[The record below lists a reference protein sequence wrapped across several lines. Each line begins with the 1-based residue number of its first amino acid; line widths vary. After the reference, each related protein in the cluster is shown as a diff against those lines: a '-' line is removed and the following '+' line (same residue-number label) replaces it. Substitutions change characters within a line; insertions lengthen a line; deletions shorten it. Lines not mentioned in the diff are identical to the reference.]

1 MIIKTPPLSVKNVT
15 VFPALFKAQLPD
27 TLKAI
32 RQAIPDWAA
41 VHVVAQP
48 GPARNAPP
56 KEQMRDELLAQLT
69 PKAALYDPLWPLS
82 TPEIPANTIAT
93 FVPDEIRPSFASE
106 YEGWKFV
113 YYQEAR
119 EKLGMLLD
127 MAIGGAPEG
136 FVGVADALC
145 KGKLNGQAVLE
156 AWTGS
161 LSIPSY
167 ERTIEAMV
175 DPAGKVGFWDASFGF
190 ETTGEKFLKMSSGII
205 QMLDAKTD
213 RVYYDADQYTWFVVF
228 YPGGEMR
235 VAMITPG

>member
-1 MIIKTPPLSVKNVT
+1 MIIKTPPLSVKTVP
-15 VFPALFKAQLPD
+15 VFPALFTAQLPD
-27 TLKAI
+27 TLKAV
-32 RQAIPDWAA
+32 RGAIPDWTA

-48 GPARNAPP
+48 GPARNAPAP
-56 KEQMRDELLAQLT
+56 EQMRDELLAQLQ
-69 PKAALYDPLWPLS
+69 PKAGLYDPLWPLT
-82 TPEIPANTIAT
+82 TPEIPPNTVAT
-93 FVPDEIRPSFASE
+93 FVPDEVRPSFAPE

-113 YYQEAR
+113 YYAEAR
-119 EKLGMLLD
+119 EKLRMLLEV
-127 MAIGGAPEG
+127 AVGGEPPG

-167 ERTIEAMV
+167 ERTVEAMI
-175 DPAGKVGFWDASFGF
+175 DPQGKVGFWDASFGF
-190 ETTGEKFLKMSSGII
+190 ETSGANFLKMSPMII

-213 RVYYDADQYTWFVVF
+213 RVYFDADQYSWFVVF

-235 VAMITPG
+235 VAMLTP

>member
-1 MIIKTPPLSVKNVT
+1 MIIKTPPLSVKSVT

-32 RQAIPDWAA
+32 RQAIPEWAA
-41 VHVVAQP
+41 VHVIAQP
-48 GPARNAPP
+48 GPARNAPTT
-56 KEQMRDELLAQLT
+56 EQMRDELLAQLK
-69 PKAALYDPLWPLS
+69 PKADLYDPVWPLS
-82 TPEIPANTIAT
+82 TPEIPANTVAT

-119 EKLGMLLD
+119 ARLGMLFD
-127 MAIGGAPEG
+127 AAVGGIPEG
-136 FVGVADALC
+136 FVGAADALC

-167 ERTIEAMV
+167 ERTVEAMI
-175 DPAGKVGFWDASFGF
+175 DPQGKVGFWDTAFGF
-190 ETTGEKFLKMSSGII
+190 ETSGANFLKMSSSII
-205 QMLDAKTD
+205 QMLNVKTD
-213 RVYYDADQYTWFVVF
+213 RVYFDADQYSWFVVF

-235 VAMITPG
+235 VAMLTPQ